1 MVEDYAAQHNG
12 AVYSV
17 TLTMYENGVKYKDY
31 TFYPVWDTTQN
42 RYTWKSADFSIAPA
56 LLVSKHPGGSKIYKT
71 VTLGGV
77 KYYVLNDGHEYTLE
91 EEVVDYHFEFSAD
104 SYHPALVDGVLYN
117 VKFNVDDDGF
127 IVNGSTATIHG
138 NKLET
143 FTGTNTLKGRLYVE
157 KKTVVPAGTIG
168 VDLAT
173 TTFDVKVTLT
183 DRDGQVISSLQD
195 EDGNYDAESGLMY
208 RIHYGPYHPHGSDYD
223 PTFGNYGRS
232 GKMAVK
238 EGVINETL
246 YSGDV
251 IYVGNMPVG
260 THYEVEETSMPLGWK
275 QVGIVS
281 KNEDGAVDPQQ
292 IIYGNKADYVTI
304 TNTLP
309 SFVVNIFKTCEDGR
323 RPLGGAHFKLFG
335 ADYYV
340 NDENDDKV
348 LNENPTL
355 IADNLVSDM
364 STGLIRLGQLG
375 GGEYYLVETVAPD
388 GYLLISEPIHI
399 VVNGASERTKT
410 YDDEPTTRPMYV
422 TYTQD
427 ANSLSTSGEGVAI
440 SAAALIDGNGAPMV
454 DEEGNSVYN
463 YSYTLT
469 VTNNPGYELPST
481 GGPGTRLFTIFGS
494 TLILGA
500 GVFLWRTRWLV

>member
-1 MVEDYAAQHNG
+1 MKLNHLYILALASTLIISSCANEEFEDPVSIDVPSQDFVVKDIVK
-12 AVYSV
+12 VYFA
-17 TLTMYENGVKYKDY
+17 EG
-31 TFYPVWDTTQN
+31 
-42 RYTWKSADFSIAPA
+42 
-56 LLVSKHPGGSKIYKT
+56 
-71 VTLGGV
+71 
-77 KYYVLNDGHEYTLE
+77 
-91 EEVVDYHFEFSAD
+91 
-104 SYHPALVDGVLYN
+104 N
-117 VKFNVDDDGF
+117 V
-127 IVNGSTATIHG
+127 A
-138 NKLET
+138 
-143 FTGTNTLKGRLYVE
+143 
-157 KKTVVPAGTIG
+157 
-168 VDLAT
+168 VDL
-173 TTFDVKVTLT
+173 
-183 DRDGQVISSLQD
+183 
-195 EDGNYDAESGLMY
+195 
-208 RIHYGPYHPHGSDYD
+208 
-223 PTFGNYGRS
+223 
-232 GKMAVK
+232 
-238 EGVINETL
+238 
-246 YSGDV
+246 
-251 IYVGNMPVG
+251 
-260 THYEVEETSMPLGWK
+260 PLGRTD
-275 QVGIVS
+275 VTYVVNNG
-281 KNEDGAVDPQQ
+281 
-292 IIYGNKADYVTI
+292 YVTI